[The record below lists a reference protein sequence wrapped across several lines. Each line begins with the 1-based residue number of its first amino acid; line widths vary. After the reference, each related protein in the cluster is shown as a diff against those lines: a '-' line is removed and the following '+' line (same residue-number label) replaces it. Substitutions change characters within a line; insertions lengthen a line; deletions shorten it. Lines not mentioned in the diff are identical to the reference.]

1 MPSKE
6 HEARRKARLKATADR
21 ARKEGKNPALT
32 LANKANLPKPGRP
45 KKPRPKPSAKYQK
58 KGRGAATCG
67 DKGGRTR
74 DGRRC
79 SYAAGWGTEHPGTG
93 RCARHGGSAQPT
105 TRSART
111 AHQEREITRANRR
124 LPSDRGHTVVDKNS
138 PKNLNDAKQLLG
150 IPVEMNAM
158 DALMWCIR
166 LTAGEIV
173 WYSDRMAELSEDQW
187 IEDTFVGKQLHLFA
201 RNRTVSID
209 RLAKYSKWA
218 VDGGI
223 AERAMRLA
231 EAYGEQ
237 IYQLLHGVLLDLDLS
252 PRQRQMAPAIIA
264 RHLMTLEQKNL
275 TNSPN
280 ELVVGKEP
288 TDTIVVEAVEISSSE
303 QGEGVR

>member
-1 MPSKE
+1 MPTAKE
-6 HEARRKARLKATADR
+6 NQRRRQAHNKKVAETASAKGR
-21 ARKEGKNPALT
+21 NPI
-32 LANKANLPKPGRP
+32 LAVTDIRNQRKPGRP
-45 KKPRPKPSAKYQK
+45 KKPAKERGTPLK
-58 KGRGAATCG
+58 KGKGATCG

-79 SYAAGWGTEHPGTG
+79 SYAAGWGTDHPGTG
-93 RCARHGGSAQPT
+93 RCSRHGGTPDI
-105 TRSART
+105 TRTKRT
-111 AHQEREITRANRR
+111 RTSHQEKQIQRANRR
-124 LPSDRGHTVVDKNS
+124 LPSDKGHTVVDKNA

-173 WYSDRMAELSEDQW
+173 WYSDRMQELSEDQW

-252 PRQRQMAPAIIA
+252 PRQRQMAPEIIA

-280 ELVVGKEP
+280 ELVTGREP
-288 TDTIVVEAVEISSSE
+288 TDTIVVEATEIA
-303 QGEGVR
+303 GD